1 MKWNPPTVADTRTRL
16 AQCFSVVFPELA
28 PAQVPAASV
37 ETTAGW
43 DSVNAVVL
51 LSVIEEE
58 FGVGIPAEEM
68 GRLTSFE
75 AILTYLDGSR

>member
-1 MKWNPPTVADTRTRL
+1 
-16 AQCFSVVFPELA
+16 
-28 PAQVPAASV
+28 V